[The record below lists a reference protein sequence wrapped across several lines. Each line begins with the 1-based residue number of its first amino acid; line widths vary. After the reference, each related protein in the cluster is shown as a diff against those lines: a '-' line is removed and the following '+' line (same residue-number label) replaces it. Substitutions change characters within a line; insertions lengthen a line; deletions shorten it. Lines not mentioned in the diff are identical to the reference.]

1 LNPISEHK
9 QKVESILKVI
19 SLKTGI
25 TYPQLRS
32 KKRNAATQIW
42 KDIAIFVTTM
52 MHGISPPEAADA
64 FGVTRNTIIE
74 SNLRTL
80 KFDQDKL
87 MELAIDVYEK
97 AGEFRSSMA

>member
-1 LNPISEHK
+1 
-9 QKVESILKVI
+9 
-19 SLKTGI
+19 
-25 TYPQLRS
+25 
-32 KKRNAATQIW
+32 
-42 KDIAIFVTTM
+42 M